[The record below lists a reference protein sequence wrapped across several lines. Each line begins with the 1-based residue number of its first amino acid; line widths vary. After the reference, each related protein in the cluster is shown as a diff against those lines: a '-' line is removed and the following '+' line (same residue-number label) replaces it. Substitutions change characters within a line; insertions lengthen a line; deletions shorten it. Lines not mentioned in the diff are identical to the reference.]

1 MAELRNKVSQ
11 LRLEKELLE
20 WERGQ
25 VEENLERSGEMTEP
39 SRRPDLAVHGEDLRV
54 DSEVKF
60 NVPRSPKHQAET
72 TGYFSEAQTVPMGRN
87 VAFTTP
93 PLQQP
98 RVFPVSSTPL
108 DFHEQQIGFKHP
120 MQSPMPGM
128 MSQSPNVTHVK
139 QQRPLLVPDRY
150 DGKLAWRD
158 FQQHFEACKGLNQW
172 NDSEAASYMLASLQG
187 EALRYVSGMSTE
199 VRHSYKEL
207 TILLER
213 RFGSA
218 KQAENFLAELRHR
231 RQGPR
236 ETLQELGQ
244 AIHELAIK
252 AYPEIPA
259 NARGRLEK
267 AHYIDAVDSQLIR
280 EGIHRA
286 RPSTLDEAIQAA
298 LETENFE
305 KVEMQRRNER
315 IRAGKFARGLENED
329 DARLQ
334 QMESMF
340 TQRMNDIQ
348 HQISEMCMNMS
359 SGVNR
364 PQSSSNEARSS
375 DAQWREER
383 RCYKCGEI
391 GHLIRYCPHNKR
403 NNRRTGNARQP
414 AEGPEGRLGDQ
425 QGQQTP
431 NQPTENQQ

>member
-1 MAELRNKVSQ
+1 METNTRAMKELEKEMAELRNKVSQ

-158 FQQHFEACKGLNQW
+158 FQQHFEGFRSSFVHAGESTGRGTAVCQW
-172 NDSEAASYMLASLQG
+172 YEYRG
-187 EALRYVSGMSTE
+187 
-199 VRHSYKEL
+199 
-207 TILLER
+207 
-213 RFGSA
+213 
-218 KQAENFLAELRHR
+218 
-231 RQGPR
+231 
-236 ETLQELGQ
+236 ETLIQGTD
-244 AIHELAIK
+244 
-252 AYPEIPA
+252 Y
-259 NARGRLEK
+259 
-267 AHYIDAVDSQLIR
+267 SS
-280 EGIHRA
+280 RA
-286 RPSTLDEAIQAA
+286 
-298 LETENFE
+298 
-305 KVEMQRRNER
+305 KVW
-315 IRAGKFARGLENED
+315 
-329 DARLQ
+329 
-334 QMESMF
+334 
-340 TQRMNDIQ
+340 
-348 HQISEMCMNMS
+348 IS
-359 SGVNR
+359 
-364 PQSSSNEARSS
+364 
-375 DAQWREER
+375 
-383 RCYKCGEI
+383 
-391 GHLIRYCPHNKR
+391 
-403 NNRRTGNARQP
+403 
-414 AEGPEGRLGDQ
+414 
-425 QGQQTP
+425 
-431 NQPTENQQ
+431 